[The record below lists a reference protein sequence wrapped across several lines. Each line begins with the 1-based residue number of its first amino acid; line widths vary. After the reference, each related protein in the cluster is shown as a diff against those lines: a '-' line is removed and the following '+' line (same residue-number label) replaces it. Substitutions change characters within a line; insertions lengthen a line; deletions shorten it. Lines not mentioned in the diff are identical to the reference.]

1 LICSPSLILGYGGW
15 SFFNNSSFFIFSS
28 VQEILPLT
36 NFVFKW
42 SRPIVEKR
50 NINFRQLVPS
60 PLISTFFSSCTRSQW
75 NPNKEKFWVPCNL
88 LSKSFPKIPSNPFF
102 LGHQLAPGFLLVTE

>member
-1 LICSPSLILGYGGW
+1 MVEYVVAWLPHSPMLAFDIFHMVVALESFYGCLLASCAAPPSSRATEDDLSYTISFLII
-15 SFFNNSSFFIFSS
+15 FISS

-42 SRPIVEKR
+42 SQPLVWKR

-60 PLISTFFSSCTRSQW
+60 PLISTFLASCTPSQR
-75 NPNKEKFWVPCNL
+75 NPDK
-88 LSKSFPKIPSNPFF
+88 
-102 LGHQLAPGFLLVTE
+102 